1 MSNLCLKYTPA
12 LFWEI
17 TNICIF
23 GFFVLFCFVL
33 GGLIC
38 LLCIAVQR
46 YFFSLIK
53 LTLVLSKSFLNR
65 KRNDYIL
72 LKLFLR
78 IPIMFIYQGK
88 NWGWHN
94 LCGLKEINPL
104 SLLLLDCFHFSLIF
118 STVSLTINQ
127 KNPNPKQNKT

>member
-1 MSNLCLKYTPA
+1 MLEVYACTILGNYKY
-12 LFWEI
+12 LHIW
-17 TNICIF
+17 IF
-23 GFFVLFCFVL
+23 CFVLFCPWRTHL
-33 GGLIC
+33 SALYCSTKI
-38 LLCIAVQR
+38 
-46 YFFSLIK
+46 FFSLIK